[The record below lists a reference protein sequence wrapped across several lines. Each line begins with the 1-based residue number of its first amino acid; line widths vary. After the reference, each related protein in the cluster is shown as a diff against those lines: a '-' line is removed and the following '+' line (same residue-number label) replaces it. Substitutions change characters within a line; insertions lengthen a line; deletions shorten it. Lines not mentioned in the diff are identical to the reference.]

1 MTELLKLTQENN
13 AILVK
18 VYRKQKMAIVYKA
31 IYWFII
37 LSVTFGGFYF
47 IQPYLGSVLNY
58 YGAVTAESG
67 AGSILK
73 SNSGLPDVSS
83 IQKIL
88 NQVNGE

>member
-13 AILVK
+13 RILEK

-58 YGAVTAESG
+58 YGAVSAESG
-67 AGSILK
+67 SGSLLK
-73 SNSGLPDVSS
+73 SGNGLPDVSR
-83 IQKIL
+83 IQDIL
-88 NQVNGE
+88 KQINGE